1 MYQVAWDSLIDC
13 GRLDW
18 QWVFHG
24 LEKIVGFV
32 YMSVLN
38 DIYLVWC
45 VKGLIVTCSNLSVI
59 GKVKPW
65 LGIISWIL
73 LDHVLHCPLLK
84 TCNWLDLETL
94 WSWPIMPKKLSR
106 HCLWSPIYKINCVVW
121 WWIVWI
127 TLNNIYFVLISDPG
141 NVNPRWVR
149 YLATKLPH

>member
-13 GRLDW
+13 GRLYW
-18 QWVFHG
+18 QWILYG

-32 YMSVLN
+32 YMNVLN
-38 DIYLVWC
+38 EFYLILLV
-45 VKGLIVTCSNLSVI
+45 VTCSNLSAT

-73 LDHVLHCPLLK
+73 LDHILHYPLKK
-84 TCNWLDLETL
+84 TCTRLDLETL
-94 WSWPIMPKKLSR
+94 WSWPIMPKNLSK
-106 HCLWSPIYKINCVVW
+106 HCFVSNICKINYVVW

-127 TLNNIYFVLISDPG
+127 TLNKIYSVLISDRG

-149 YLATKLPH
+149 YFVTKPRR